1 MRAISIGVLIDIF
14 YVEKLSS
21 RAILIPSFSSTLL
34 SKNAPM
40 IKNIISDTKKQSYG
54 IQFENLDTKLADT
67 ITAYVND
74 VFDYQ
79 AN

>member
-40 IKNIISDTKKQSYG
+40 IKNIISDNMLSLLVPVICVTTAKTKG
-54 IQFENLDTKLADT
+54 PIMPANLEL
-67 ITAYVND
+67 IP
-74 VFDYQ
+74 
-79 AN
+79 